1 MKIVIVPNPYRD
13 KEFRCAKQVQ
23 ELLREKGAQLQ
34 IALPF
39 GDDTQFLLPDWMES
53 VPLTEAL
60 QSADAIVCLGGDGT
74 LLHIAKEASQQDVP
88 IIGVNIGSLG
98 FMAELEAGEL
108 NQLEKLLAGSYT
120 VEERMMLDVTVES
133 EGKTVF
139 TDRALNDVVITKGT
153 VARIIQADVFC
164 DGAKV
169 YSLCG
174 DGVIVCTP
182 TGSTGYS
189 LSAGGPIL
197 DPTVRN
203 ILVTPICAHR
213 PQTASMVLGADR
225 TLTVQAERCGRRNA
239 FLSVDGGK
247 AFRLN
252 QYCTIKIEASS
263 LVTKLIRLKNTPFF
277 STISRKL
284 YST

>member
-13 KEFRCAKQVQ
+13 KEYRYARQVREILCAHGVQQQV
-23 ELLREKGAQLQ
+23 
-34 IALPF
+34 ALPF
-39 GDDTQFLLPDWMES
+39 GDDTQFLLPEDLHAL
-53 VPLTEAL
+53 PLREAL
-60 QSADAIVCLGGDGT
+60 QDADAIVCLGGDGT
-74 LLHIAKEASQQDVP
+74 LLHIAKEASEQDVP
-88 IIGVNIGSLG
+88 ILGVNIGSLG
-98 FMAELEAGEL
+98 FMAELESGELQQLKKLVAGEY
-108 NQLEKLLAGSYT
+108 S
-120 VEERMMLDVTVES
+120 VEERMMLDVSVEA

-139 TDRALNDVVITKGT
+139 SDRALNDVVITKGT

-252 QYCTIKIEASS
+252 QFCAVRISASS
-263 LVTKLIRLKNTPFF
+263 RVTKLIRLKNTPFF

>member
-13 KEFRCAKQVQ
+13 KDFRYARQVQ
-23 ELLREKGAQLQ
+23 QILCAQGAQLQ

-39 GDDTQFLLPDWMES
+39 GDDTQFSLPKDLAA
-53 VPLTEAL
+53 VPLREAL
-60 QSADAIVCLGGDGT
+60 QDANAIVCLGGDGT
-74 LLHIAKEASQQDVP
+74 LLHIAKEASEKDVP
-88 IIGVNIGSLG
+88 ILGVNIGSLG
-98 FMAELEAGEL
+98 FMAELESREL
-108 NQLEKLLAGSYT
+108 SQLEHLTAGDYS
-120 VEERMMLDVTVES
+120 VEERMMLDVSVTAD
-133 EGKTVF
+133 GRTVF
-139 TDRALNDVVITKGT
+139 SDRALNDVVITKGT
-153 VARIIQADVFC
+153 VARIIQADVYC
-164 DGAKV
+164 DGSRI

-203 ILVTPICAHR
+203 ILITPICAHR

-225 TLTVQAERCGRRNA
+225 VLTVQAERSGRRSA

-247 AFRLN
+247 AFRLTQN
-252 QYCTIKIEASS
+252 CTIKISASES
-263 LVTKLIRLKNTPFF
+263 VTKLIRLKNTPFF
-277 STISRKL
+277 STISHKL